1 MMQILSLSFLKN
13 EERGKIVREDEEEI
27 KRGKKEKLTEEINK
41 KKRKKGD
48 IYMKSNGQRQ
58 SYNVE
63 FSMEQRIAIQEER
76 I

>member
-58 SYNVE
+58 SYNK
-63 FSMEQRIAIQEER
+63 
-76 I
+76 